1 MVIIPKY
8 KIDMKQVFLESH
20 NLKNKFS
27 GFGQFNYHLIKALAK
42 QKKEGFTIV
51 LHAKDTAVLKQEF
64 GQGFDYKKYKSITR
78 HKAFRIKKK
87 YNLWHCL
94 NQNIKIEP
102 FFKTPYLLTVH
113 DVHFA
118 TQTPAHLKCQQRD
131 RFKLKLERC
140 TAIVYISEFAKK
152 DTHAHFKVPNVPQYV
167 IYNGN
172 TITDIDIPK
181 SFAPKQLTK
190 QKFLFSI
197 GEFSERKNFM
207 SLVRM
212 LPLLPDYDLV
222 LAGNNKTVY
231 GIKLKALAKELG
243 VADRVYITGKIED
256 LAKHYYLQHCVG
268 FVFPSQREGFG
279 IPPIEAMAFGKP
291 IFISNNTSLPE
302 IGGEHSFYW
311 DNHSPKHMAE
321 VLQKGM
327 EKYSQQE
334 EFYTQWYI
342 SRAKIFDW
350 NEIAKQYI
358 EVYKS
363 ILEFHF

>member
-1 MVIIPKY
+1 MVIVPKY
-8 KIDMKQVFLESH
+8 SIDMKQIFLESH

-27 GFGQFNYHLIKALAK
+27 GFGQFNYHLIRALKK
-42 QKKEGFTIV
+42 QEKKGFDIV
-51 LHAKDTAVLKQEF
+51 LHAKDIASLKEEF
-64 GQGFDYKKYKSITR
+64 GEEFAYKKYKSISR

-118 TQTPAHLKCQQRD
+118 TQTPTHLKCPQRD
-131 RFKLKLERC
+131 RFKEKLKRC

-152 DTHAHFKVPNVPQYV
+152 DTHAHFDVPSVPQYV

-172 TITDIDIPK
+172 TITDIDIPE
-181 SFAPKQLTK
+181 SFEPHQLPK

-207 SLVRM
+207 SLVNI
-212 LPLLPDYDLV
+212 LPLLPEYDLV
-222 LAGNNKTVY
+222 LAGNNATDYAK
-231 GIKLKALAKELG
+231 KLKALATQIG
-243 VADRVYITGKIED
+243 VAHRVYITGKIED
-256 LAKHYYLQHCVG
+256 VTKQYYLQHCEG
-268 FVFPSQREGFG
+268 FVFPSLREGFG

-311 DNHSPKHMAE
+311 DNHSPVHMAE
-321 VLQKGM
+321 VLVQGM
-327 EKYSQQE
+327 KKYSQKKD
-334 EFYTQWYI
+334 FYTQWYT
-342 SRAKIFDW
+342 SRAKSFDW
-350 NEIAKQYI
+350 NETAKQYI
-358 EVYKS
+358 NVYQS
-363 ILEFHF
+363 ILS

>member
-1 MVIIPKY
+1 MVIIPKH

-51 LHAKDTAVLKQEF
+51 LHAKDTAVLKEEF
-64 GQGFDYKKYKSITR
+64 GQVFEYKKYKSITR

-87 YNLWHCL
+87 YKLWHCL

-118 TQTPAHLKCQQRD
+118 TQSPADLKCPQRD
-131 RFKLKLERC
+131 RFNLKLERC

-181 SFAPKQLTK
+181 SFAPKQLPK

-212 LPLLPDYDLV
+212 LPFLPDYDLV
-222 LAGNNKTVY
+222 LAGNNTTLY
-231 GIKLKALAKELG
+231 GSKLKALAKELG
-243 VADRVYITGKIED
+243 VAHRVYITGKIED
-256 LAKHYYLQHCVG
+256 LAKQYYLQHCDG
-268 FVFPSQREGFG
+268 FVFPSLREGFG

-311 DNHSPKHMAE
+311 DNHRPQHMAK
-321 VLQKGM
+321 VLQEGM

-334 EFYTQWYI
+334 EFYTQWYT
-342 SRAKIFDW
+342 SRAKSFDW
-350 NEIAKQYI
+350 NKTAKQYI
-358 EVYKS
+358 DVYQS
-363 ILEFHF
+363 ILS

>member
-1 MVIIPKY
+1 MVIIPKH

-64 GQGFDYKKYKSITR
+64 GHGFDYKKYKSITR

-181 SFAPKQLTK
+181 SFAPKQLPK

-207 SLVRM
+207 SLVRI

-222 LAGNNKTVY
+222 LAGNNKTIY
-231 GIKLKALAKELG
+231 GSKLEALAKELG
-243 VADRVYITGKIED
+243 VAHRVYITGKIED
-256 LAKHYYLQHCVG
+256 VAKQYYLQHCEG
-268 FVFPSQREGFG
+268 FVFPSLREGFG

-311 DNHSPKHMAE
+311 DNHTPQHMAE
-321 VLQKGM
+321 VVLQGM
-327 EKYSQQE
+327 EKYYQRE

-342 SRAKIFDW
+342 SRAKSFDW
-350 NEIAKQYI
+350 NETEKQYI
-358 EVYKS
+358 DVYQS
-363 ILEFHF
+363 ILS

>member
-1 MVIIPKY
+1 
-8 KIDMKQVFLESH
+8 MKQIFLESH

-27 GFGQFNYHLIKALAK
+27 GFGQFNYHLIKALKK
-42 QKKEGFTIV
+42 QEKKGFDIV
-51 LHAKDTAVLKQEF
+51 LHAKDIASLKEEF
-64 GQGFDYKKYKSITR
+64 GEEFAYKKYKSISR

-118 TQTPAHLKCQQRD
+118 TQTPAHLKCPQRD
-131 RFKLKLERC
+131 RFKEKLKRC

-152 DTHAHFKVPNVPQYV
+152 DTHAHFKVPSVPQYV

-172 TITDIDIPK
+172 TITDIDIPE
-181 SFAPKQLTK
+181 SFEPPQLPK

-207 SLVRM
+207 SLVHI
-212 LPLLPDYDLV
+212 LPLLPEYDLV
-222 LAGNNKTVY
+222 LAGNNATDYAK
-231 GIKLKALAKELG
+231 KLKALATQIG
-243 VADRVYITGKIED
+243 VAHRVYITGKIED
-256 LAKHYYLQHCVG
+256 VTKQYYLQHCEG
-268 FVFPSQREGFG
+268 FVFPSLREGFG

-311 DNHSPKHMAE
+311 DNHSPEHMAE
-321 VLQKGM
+321 VLVQGM
-327 EKYSQQE
+327 KKY
-334 EFYTQWYI
+334 
-342 SRAKIFDW
+342 
-350 NEIAKQYI
+350 
-358 EVYKS
+358 
-363 ILEFHF
+363 

>member
-1 MVIIPKY
+1 MARGLTI
-8 KIDMKQVFLESH
+8 
-20 NLKNKFS
+20 KN
-27 GFGQFNYHLIKALAK
+27 IKALHVIK
-42 QKKEGFTIV
+42 PLG
-51 LHAKDTAVLKQEF
+51 L
-64 GQGFDYKKYKSITR
+64 
-78 HKAFRIKKK
+78 KKK

-181 SFAPKQLTK
+181 NFAPKQLPK
-190 QKFLFSI
+190 QRFLFSI

-207 SLVRM
+207 SLVRI

-222 LAGNNKTVY
+222 LAGNNKTIY
-231 GIKLKALAKELG
+231 GSKLEALAKELG
-243 VADRVYITGKIED
+243 VAHRVYITGKIED
-256 LAKHYYLQHCVG
+256 VAKQYYLQHCEG
-268 FVFPSQREGFG
+268 FVFPSLREGFG

-311 DNHSPKHMAE
+311 DNHTPQHMAE
-321 VLQKGM
+321 VVLQGM
-327 EKYSQQE
+327 EKYYQKE

-342 SRAKIFDW
+342 SRAKSFDW
-350 NEIAKQYI
+350 NETAKQYI
-358 EVYKS
+358 DVYQS
-363 ILEFHF
+363 ILS

>member
-1 MVIIPKY
+1 
-8 KIDMKQVFLESH
+8 MKQVFLESH

-27 GFGQFNYHLIKALAK
+27 GFGQFNYYLIKALAR

-64 GQGFDYKKYKSITR
+64 GQGFEYKKYKSITR

-94 NQNIKIEP
+94 NQNIKIDP
-102 FFKTPYLLTVH
+102 FFKIPYLLTVH

-118 TQTPAHLKCQQRD
+118 TQTPAHLKCPQRD

-140 TAIVYISEFAKK
+140 TAIVFISEFAKK